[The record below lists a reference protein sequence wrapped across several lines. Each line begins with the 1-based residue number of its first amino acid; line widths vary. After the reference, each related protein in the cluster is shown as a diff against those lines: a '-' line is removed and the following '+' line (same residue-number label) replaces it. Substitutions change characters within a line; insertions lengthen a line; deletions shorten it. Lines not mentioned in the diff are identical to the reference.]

1 MLEVIHYEKLA
12 IYQAAINTLGL
23 RGKARYN
30 GIEVLPATYAT
41 QVEAKVAELQKI
53 EDVRE
58 VEKVFASQ
66 LIALRKRSASSD
78 GGASRRLS
86 DIGMKAQLDADSLR
100 QSAISLGIIKDTLS
114 AKDKK
119 AIAMTVAYD
128 TLIIKGWDKLSKLAL
143 EGGNY
148 KAVLEKVKNVDLSTF
163 KLTQANLD
171 QLYTEFGI
179 TK

>member
-1 MLEVIHYEKLA
+1 MLIHYDKLD
-12 IYQAAINTLGL
+12 IYLEAINALGL
-23 RGKARYN
+23 RGKAVYN
-30 GIEVLPATYAT
+30 GIEVSPSKYTS
-41 QVEAKVAELQKI
+41 QVEAKVAELKKL

-66 LIALRKRSASSD
+66 LIALRKRSVSSD
-78 GGASRRLS
+78 GEAFRRLS

-119 AIAMTVAYD
+119 AIAMTIAYD

-148 KAVLEKVKNVDLSTF
+148 KAMLEKVKNVDLSTF
-163 KLTQANLD
+163 ELTQANLD